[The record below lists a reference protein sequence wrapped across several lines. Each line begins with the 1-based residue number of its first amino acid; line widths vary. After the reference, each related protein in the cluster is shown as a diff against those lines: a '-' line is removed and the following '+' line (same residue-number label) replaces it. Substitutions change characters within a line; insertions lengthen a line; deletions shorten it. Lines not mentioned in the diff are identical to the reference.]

1 MRVITLV
8 ESLDHVCARYRAGA
22 FVKPLASYGIDLQLL
37 PLPRAFPARQQTL
50 WNLKGERVILLR
62 KLLPWIDWK
71 IVRSRASWI
80 AFDLDDAVFLRDSY
94 SGKGFTDSRRQAR
107 FQRICL
113 EADAIAAGNTFL
125 ANAAREN
132 GARGS
137 IEVIPTCVDPNAYIP
152 RQAHDLSDRLDLVW
166 IGSASTLQGLDRFR
180 ETLETIGKRVQ
191 GVRLIQICDR
201 FLQFKHLETVHA
213 PWSSVTE
220 ARDLANANVG
230 ISWIPDDPWSQGKC
244 GLKLLQSMAA
254 GLPVVANPVGV
265 HPEMITP
272 NINGF
277 LAGDTEEWVEAI
289 IRLRDDL
296 SLRTR
301 LGQAG
306 RALVENRYSVA
317 VGARQW
323 KELLS

>member
-1 MRVITLV
+1 
-8 ESLDHVCARYRAGA
+8 
-22 FVKPLASYGIDLQLL
+22 
-37 PLPRAFPARQQTL
+37 
-50 WNLKGERVILLR
+50 
-62 KLLPWIDWK
+62 
-71 IVRSRASWI
+71 
-80 AFDLDDAVFLRDSY
+80 
-94 SGKGFTDSRRQAR
+94 
-107 FQRICL
+107 
-113 EADAIAAGNTFL
+113 
-125 ANAAREN
+125 
-132 GARGS
+132 
-137 IEVIPTCVDPNAYIP
+137 
-152 RQAHDLSDRLDLVW
+152 
-166 IGSASTLQGLDRFR
+166 
-180 ETLETIGKRVQ
+180 
-191 GVRLIQICDR
+191 
-201 FLQFKHLETVHA
+201 
-213 PWSSVTE
+213 
-220 ARDLANANVG
+220 
-230 ISWIPDDPWSQGKC
+230 
-244 GLKLLQSMAA
+244 MAA

>member
-1 MRVITLV
+1 VRVITLV
-8 ESLDHVCARYRAGA
+8 ESLDHVCARYRANS
-22 FVKPLASYGIDLQLL
+22 FVKDLASFGIDMKIVA
-37 PLPRAFPARQQTL
+37 LPRAFPARQQTL

-71 IVRSRASWI
+71 ILRSRASWI

-107 FQRICL
+107 FQQISRD
-113 EADAIAAGNTFL
+113 ADAIAAGNTFL
-125 ANAAREN
+125 ANAAREH

-137 IEVIPTCVDPNAYIP
+137 IKVIPTCVDPDAYIP
-152 RQAHDLSDRLDLVW
+152 RHASDIAGILDLVW

-180 ETLETIGKRVQ
+180 ETLEAIGKRAP

-201 FLQFKHLETVHA
+201 FLEFKHLETIHA
-213 PWSSVTE
+213 PWSSATE
-220 ARDLANANVG
+220 ARDLASAHVG
-230 ISWIPDDPWSQGKC
+230 ISWIPDDPWSRGKC

-265 HPEMITP
+265 HPEMVTP
-272 NINGF
+272 NGNGI
-277 LAGDTEEWVEAI
+277 LASDTDEWVDAI
-289 IRLRDDL
+289 IRLRDDTA
-296 SLRTR
+296 LRTR

-306 RALVENRYSVA
+306 RALVEERYSIG

-323 KELLS
+323 MELLS